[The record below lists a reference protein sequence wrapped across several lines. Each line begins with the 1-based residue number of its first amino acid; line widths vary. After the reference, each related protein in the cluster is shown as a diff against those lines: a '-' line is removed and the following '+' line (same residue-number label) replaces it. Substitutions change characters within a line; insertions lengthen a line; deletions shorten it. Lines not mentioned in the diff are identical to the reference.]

1 MDFAIYM
8 PSPLCILDTSIKLLF
23 IQSYS
28 MYQNPFHQIDFDS
41 GALAKQHHKL
51 VKRFAGCL
59 LEEYENA
66 TAAQFRDSQWMKQLL
81 LPHMEKFHQVSNL
94 VNILQSP

>member
-1 MDFAIYM
+1 
-8 PSPLCILDTSIKLLF
+8 
-23 IQSYS
+23 

-41 GALAKQHHKL
+41 GALVKQHHEL
-51 VKRFAGCL
+51 VKMFADCL

-66 TAAQFRDSQWMKQLL
+66 TATQSRDSQWMKQLL
-81 LPHMEKFHQVSNL
+81 LPHLEKFHQVSNL

>member
-1 MDFAIYM
+1 
-8 PSPLCILDTSIKLLF
+8 
-23 IQSYS
+23 

-41 GALAKQHHKL
+41 GALVKQHHEL
-51 VKRFAGCL
+51 VKMFADCL

-66 TAAQFRDSQWMKQLL
+66 TQFPGSQWTKQLL
-81 LPHMEKFHQVSNL
+81 LPHMEKFHQVSNM